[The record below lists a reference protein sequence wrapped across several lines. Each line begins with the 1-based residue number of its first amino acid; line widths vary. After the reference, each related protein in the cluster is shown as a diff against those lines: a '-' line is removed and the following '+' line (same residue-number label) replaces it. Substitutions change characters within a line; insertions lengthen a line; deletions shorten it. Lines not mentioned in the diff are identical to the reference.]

1 MKREKLRRELN
12 EGSRWK
18 GKENRKDYNKM
29 KGEKGKGKEYIKYYK
44 EEERSKMEGNKYR
57 KD

>member
-1 MKREKLRRELN
+1 
-12 EGSRWK
+12 
-18 GKENRKDYNKM
+18 M